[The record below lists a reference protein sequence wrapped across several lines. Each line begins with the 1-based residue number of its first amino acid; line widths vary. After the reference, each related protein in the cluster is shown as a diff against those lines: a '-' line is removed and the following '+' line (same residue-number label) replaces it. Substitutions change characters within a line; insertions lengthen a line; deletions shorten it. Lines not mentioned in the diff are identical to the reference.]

1 MGPRG
6 HGKGS
11 TGWLPCEP
19 AFQKSKARVEG
30 FSGQDLESG
39 PPSPHLGRT
48 IKRQGWERAPGA
60 PLACVAAARTGAGGG
75 AVPRRGGTGVRA
87 RAEEAA
93 EPGGL
98 AAAVAPPT
106 RVRPALRPPPRV
118 PPASVSGAWGGRGAR
133 ARAWGRRPR
142 RWARARSR
150 EGAGTPAGGRGVGD
164 WAPSAPL
171 YGSACV
177 CIPGAWVVSLGWTS
191 AGGWTRLPLI
201 CMSSVYRGCQGVHVP
216 TCLNVPE

>member
-30 FSGQDLESG
+30 FSGQDLEPGS
-39 PPSPHLGRT
+39 PSPHLG
-48 IKRQGWERAPGA
+48 QAPRLGA
-60 PLACVAAARTGAGGG
+60 R
-75 AVPRRGGTGVRA
+75 PRRPLSLRGGRAHGRRGRRGPAAGRGGRA

-106 RVRPALRPPPRV
+106 RVRPVPRPLPRV
-118 PPASVSGAWGGRGAR
+118 PPASVSGLGRARGAGQGVGPSPEAVGAR
-133 ARAWGRRPR
+133 AFPR
-142 RWARARSR
+142 RRRGRPLEAEVSATGLRPLRCTGVRAC
-150 EGAGTPAGGRGVGD
+150 A
-164 WAPSAPL
+164 
-171 YGSACV
+171 
-177 CIPGAWVVSLGWTS
+177 
-191 AGGWTRLPLI
+191 
-201 CMSSVYRGCQGVHVP
+201 YRGPG
-216 TCLNVPE
+216 L

>member
-11 TGWLPCEP
+11 TGWLLCEP

-30 FSGQDLESG
+30 FIGQDLESG

-48 IKRQGWERAPGA
+48 IKRQSWERAPGA

-75 AVPRRGGTGVRA
+75 AVPRRGGAGVRA

-106 RVRPALRPPPRV
+106 RVRTALRPPPRV
-118 PPASVSGAWGGRGAR
+118 PPASVSGLGRARGAGQGVGPSSD
-133 ARAWGRRPR
+133 AVG
-142 RWARARSR
+142 ARARSR
-150 EGAGTPAGGRGVGD
+150 EGAGDARRRPRCRRQGSVRSAARECVRVHTGGLGCEFGVDQRGRMD
-164 WAPSAPL
+164 
-171 YGSACV
+171 
-177 CIPGAWVVSLGWTS
+177 
-191 AGGWTRLPLI
+191 
-201 CMSSVYRGCQGVHVP
+201 
-216 TCLNVPE
+216 